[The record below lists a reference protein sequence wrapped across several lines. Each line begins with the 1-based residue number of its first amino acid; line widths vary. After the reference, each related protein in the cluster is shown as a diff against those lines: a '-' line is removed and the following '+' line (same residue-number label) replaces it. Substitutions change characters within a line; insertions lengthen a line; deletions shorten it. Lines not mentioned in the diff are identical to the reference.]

1 MTGFDNPTGE
11 RLFALSD
18 ITPNEVF
25 GLNLIKS
32 YADKF
37 SSPLADDWIKRHLL
51 FRISRLRI
59 GRKELVLLLSGI
71 AQSEKS
77 GKKKSLSD
85 LFSGLKIIGIAP
97 AGFGAWL
104 SNLSPM
110 FLVVGMIGTIGL
122 SLLIHKII
130 IKNVAR

>member
-1 MTGFDNPTGE
+1 MPSLQKKLRDETVDSSIFGIEESQARLMTGFDNPTGE

-37 SSPLADDWIKRHLL
+37 SSPLVDDWIKRHLL

-85 LFSGLKIIGIAP
+85 LFSGLK
-97 AGFGAWL
+97 
-104 SNLSPM
+104 
-110 FLVVGMIGTIGL
+110 
-122 SLLIHKII
+122 
-130 IKNVAR
+130 